1 MLILNISARRMI
13 EKSNNLKV
21 FNFDGN
27 KTKVSKGTVIIY
39 QVEGLENIR
48 GGLIF
53 FYIDIVGINF

>member
-1 MLILNISARRMI
+1 MI
-13 EKSNNLKV
+13 GKSNNLKV

-48 GGLIF
+48 GVKF
-53 FYIDIVGINF
+53 FSI

>member
-13 EKSNNLKV
+13 GKSNNLKV

-39 QVEGLENIR
+39 QVEGLENFR
-48 GGLIF
+48 GVKF
-53 FYIDIVGINF
+53 FTI

>member
-1 MLILNISARRMI
+1 MLILNISASRMI
-13 EKSNNLKV
+13 GKSNNLKV
-21 FNFDGN
+21 FNSDGN
-27 KTKVSKGTVIIY
+27 KTKVSKETVIIY